1 MADTIESI
9 SLMTVVELQ
18 AELKRRGLKKSGN
31 KAVLIQRLK
40 EVN

>member
-1 MADTIESI
+1 MADIIDSI
-9 SLMTVVELQ
+9 PLMTVVELQ
-18 AELKRRGLKKSGN
+18 AELKQRGLKKSGN